1 MNSVQILVLDFGSQ
15 YTQLIARRLREYGI
29 YTEIVPYFESI
40 DSIKAKNPK
49 GIILSGGP
57 ASVYEE
63 DAYKPDSGIFTLG
76 VPLLGICYGMQYIAH
91 YFGGKVI
98 RAEAQEFGRAV
109 LTILN
114 KDSINA
120 NTAQIIMQTKH
131 FIIQTYTIDD
141 FEAFYELVSNKDTMQ
156 TLPTLSQKATKEWL
170 DRQILNY
177 RQYGYGIWAII
188 DKENGKMVGYAGFEK
203 TKVSIKNAIQEGLQ
217 WSYVLDKAY
226 QNKESCEA
234 IARVC
239 ISYAFQNLYANE
251 IYCLSHRDNS
261 LTNNIAQ
268 TIGGICCDSINDIMV
283 WKIANNSIDNVGQN
297 NGKQLVGDTLILREL
312 VASDLADIESMLLDC
327 EVMSAWGRPLSKQE
341 AKEWLAKQMQSYKL
355 YGFGLFAVIEKSSG
369 IMVGQCGIT
378 WQNVQDFEL
387 YNTIKSSITE
397 NDYSLTQNNMQT
409 LIESKSPLLPELGYI
424 FKKSHWHK
432 GLASKA
438 AQICMEYAF
447 QTLGLPL
454 LISLIRT
461 DSVAPQNVAKRLEM
475 RIVGKSYRTFDGMDM
490 PHFVYMM
497 RASDYLGLDFKSQD
511 TKKVLLEFTSFTP
524 NNPMQDSVKDE
535 ILEIWQNFINAT
547 YHFLT
552 QKDIE
557 SMRGD
562 INELL
567 DSMNI
572 IIASDYDKKLGFIG
586 LQGNKIAALFISPS
600 AFKKGVGKALL
611 QKALES
617 GLSDYGEILVDCNE
631 ANTDAIS
638 FYHTLG
644 FEIFARSPKDLK
656 NRDLPLVHFR
666 ASSALL
672 MRSFNLHYNMPLFET
687 ERLIVR
693 EMRQSDKA
701 QLQTML
707 LDYEVMSS
715 WEYNFNDSSVQEWLS
730 VQLNRY
736 EKFGFGLWAVVDK
749 DSGVMIGQA
758 GLSLQTYNDKKVLGM
773 TYIIAKNHW
782 KKGYGAEVAL
792 GCKHYA
798 FQVLKVKELYLLI
811 NESNEAS
818 KSVAKKLQAYLLG
831 ETTWTYRGRAMQR
844 LVYRIKNTNTNQFIL
859 ETSRTILRPYQDSD
873 YYALKAMLQDKETMQ
888 AWNGVLSEQGVQEW
902 IEDERI
908 NHDKFGIGWWVVVDR
923 VSGAV
928 IGQAGL
934 HYTQYLEMN
943 YMLHKD
949 HWHKGYAIEIGFAC
963 KEYAFRHLR
972 VKKLYSLCREDNI
985 AAQNVAKR
993 IGMDKVGIIEKDNVS
1008 YVEFCATSK
1017 VSPFAYTKYIY
1028 TASMESLETL
1038 QKNLGRLGLRIGAL
1052 NTADSKEVLDLSA
1065 LWQEHFKKTHSYI
1078 TQEVVEQSGRNM
1090 LALLKQCKQC
1100 LIISCEQ
1107 QGAVE
1112 SEVLGFLVLHAMDN
1126 THSFIEIFLCNQKAC
1141 MQCEGVALLQA
1152 LVHMND
1158 SAYITVPSIVAQE
1171 QIQHF
1176 YTHLGFIKKSDSKDL
1191 LHFDGTLPSGI
1202 EANLCYKYHDTA
1214 LPCFIYS
1221 IERATL
1227 STSLRSLLLQDTQ
1240 YANTESK
1247 QIFVYE
1253 NAQLNA
1259 HKYRTR
1265 KNDIAILFEGVRQDS
1280 IVWMSHADKVER
1292 VPSGFVELARSGNT
1306 QNCAIADEAR
1316 RIYALQFHPEV
1327 VHSECGGEILKNFAL
1342 RICGADNSWNMKN
1355 FATQEIAKL
1364 RQQVLGDSCCGR
1376 DFGAESSVPDSSEGV
1391 QDRGAKA
1398 INEAINSG
1406 AKSSQNTCHT
1416 LAGNDKDSQNSAESN
1431 KQKTSLDSMKVL
1443 ETARTYLR
1451 TYTMQDLEALQAILD
1466 SKTMYAWGHGFTK
1479 QECKEWI
1486 ETQLERYRKYGFGL
1500 WAVVDKASG
1509 QIIGSAGLNYERIDM
1524 AGEREILELGYII
1537 NHRFWGRGYGLEV
1550 AVACA
1555 RYAFERLGAKE
1566 LYCLIKWDNL
1576 ASLKLARKLGMRVVG
1591 ENSKIYQGQKLA
1603 HYVLKAGELVL
1614 CVDNAGLLDSKIM
1627 ESSKKPQ
1634 GEGYSR
1640 CGRGFSAE
1648 SNAVDSQA
1656 MDCHANALARNEK
1669 ALRDSKI
1676 SSAAESSEGAKSE
1689 RDSKGCDDFEVGENS
1704 KICDVAKDVVNA
1716 YAAGLEMRKQGED
1729 AVSLVNRGF
1738 QAEGEIDSKV
1748 GENSKICGEKTSQ
1761 RRSFFSKSGLSST
1774 QAGSCL
1780 DGNDCRD
1787 SEQSANASAAGFC
1800 DDFKGCADFG
1810 ARSLVSLNDEATK
1823 SNSLKSAQKP
1833 THKVLCAVSGG
1844 VDSSVV
1850 ATLLHRAIGENLI
1863 PVFVDTGLLRKGE
1876 KEAVIAMFRENLK
1889 VPLIVVDSSALF
1901 LGRLKGVTDPE
1912 RKRKIIGETFI
1923 EVFEAEAS
1931 KHKGE
1936 IKYLAQGTLYP
1947 DVIESVSVKG
1957 PSKTI
1962 KSHHNVGGLPE
1973 WMKFELIEPLRELF
1987 KDEVRA
1993 LGREL
1998 GMPESMLMR
2007 HPFPG
2012 PGLAIRIMGE
2022 VNEGDLELLREA
2034 DSIFIEELHRA
2045 GLYDRVWQ
2053 AFCVLLNVRSVG
2065 VMGDNRTYDNTICLR
2080 AVDAQDGMTASFSTL
2095 PHEFL
2100 ESVSNRIINEVA
2112 GINRVVYD
2120 ITSKPPGTIEWE

>member
-114 KDSINA
+114 KDSIKA
-120 NTAQIIMQTKH
+120 NTAQIIMQTNR

-141 FEAFYELVSNKDTMQ
+141 FEALYELVSNKDTMQ

-188 DKENGKMVGYAGFEK
+188 DKENGKMVGYTGFEK
-203 TKVSIKNAIQEGLQ
+203 TKLGIKNVIQEGLQ

-297 NGKQLVGDTLILREL
+297 NSKQLVGDTLILREL

-1141 MQCEGVALLQA
+1141 MQREGVALLQA

-1376 DFGAESSVPDSSEGV
+1376 DFGALDSSEGA

-1406 AKSSQNTCHT
+1406 AESSQQTCHRA
-1416 LAGNDKDSQNSAESN
+1416 AGNNRVSESSTESSADSIII
-1431 KQKTSLDSMKVL
+1431 

-1479 QECKEWI
+1479 QECREWI
-1486 ETQLERYRKYGFGL
+1486 ETQLERYKKYGFGL

-1509 QIIGSAGLNYERIDM
+1509 QIIGNAGLNYERIDM

-1555 RYAFERLGAKE
+1555 HYAFDKVGVKE
-1566 LYCLIKWDNL
+1566 LCCLIKWDNL
-1576 ASLKLARKLGMRVVG
+1576 ASLKLARKLGMCVVG

-1614 CVDNAGLLDSKIM
+1614 CVDNAGLLNSKIM
-1627 ESSKKPQ
+1627 ESSGGVQ
-1634 GEGYSR
+1634 SGG
-1640 CGRGFSAE
+1640 
-1648 SNAVDSQA
+1648 
-1656 MDCHANALARNEK
+1656 
-1669 ALRDSKI
+1669 
-1676 SSAAESSEGAKSE
+1676 
-1689 RDSKGCDDFEVGENS
+1689 DSKGCDDFKVEENS
-1704 KICDVAKDVVNA
+1704 KICDTAKNLTNA
-1716 YAAGLEMRKQGED
+1716 GAAGLEMRKQGED
-1729 AVSLVNRGF
+1729 AVSLANRGF
-1738 QAEGEIDSKV
+1738 QAEGRRGGIDSE
-1748 GENSKICGEKTSQ
+1748 GCSILDEKLSQ
-1761 RRSFFSKSGLSST
+1761 R
-1774 QAGSCL
+1774 
-1780 DGNDCRD
+1780 DCANEAHLGVRRNEAELRRD
-1787 SEQSANASAAGFC
+1787 
-1800 DDFKGCADFG
+1800 D
-1810 ARSLVSLNDEATK
+1810 L
-1823 SNSLKSAQKP
+1823 SLKDKP
-1833 THKVLCAVSGG
+1833 VYKVLCAVSGG

-1889 VPLIVVDSSALF
+1889 VPLIVADSSALF

-2022 VNEGDLELLREA
+2022 VNGGDLELLREA
-2034 DSIFIEELHRA
+2034 DSIFIEELLRA